1 MRGFLGTTL
10 LFCIILIGSAE
21 AHQVNL
27 STARVELRPER
38 EVAVEVA
45 LKGSDADRLAGTH
58 VFDEQKGLV
67 DPAKIA
73 AFAAPIAAY
82 VGSHVGVTGADGT
95 PCAASAPEVVA
106 DGDGVVVRN
115 TFSCRNVAGDLVY
128 RSTVLTATDSGARQ
142 VVLIGAG
149 ENAPQALLD
158 DTHTTVTISAA
169 AVERLRA

>member
-1 MRGFLGTTL
+1 MRGFLGTIL

-27 STARVELRPER
+27 STARVELRPQR

-106 DGDGVVVRN
+106 DGDGVIVRN
-115 TFSCRNVAGDLVY
+115 TFSCRNVAGDL
-128 RSTVLTATDSGARQ
+128 
-142 VVLIGAG
+142 AG
-149 ENAPQALLD
+149 RLLVPD
-158 DTHTTVTISAA
+158 A
-169 AVERLRA
+169 RLRCVAICRDPVADREEPDGQGCRQNLCRQSVC